1 MFFSHT
7 CNSKQSHR
15 RADLSAFQPH
25 CSSSTH
31 NHRRADICS
40 SASPLQFHAQP
51 QEGRGF
57 QAWIFK
63 KTVQQSLF
71 FSLQFPAMG
80 SRWQRFPGLD
90 LLIFFPP
97 CNFQK
102 WPQDG
107 RGFQAWFV
115 YIQFVYTVYTVFFK
129 LLNYYTIF
137 FLFGHPIKHPA
148 TCWGGG
154 SSRVLAACN
163 AEQLDLLLIR
173 KTYYY

>member
-1 MFFSHT
+1 MKIISTQISHRRAGFSALQPLLQSRAQPQEGKLLCSLAT
-7 CNSKQSHR
+7 LCNSKQSHR

-25 CSSSTH
+25 CSCSTH

-40 SASPLQFHAQP
+40 SASPLQFHAKP

-90 LLIFFPP
+90 LLLFFPP

-107 RGFQAWFV
+107 RGLQAWFV

-129 LLNYYTIF
+129 LLNY
-137 FLFGHPIKHPA
+137 
-148 TCWGGG
+148 
-154 SSRVLAACN
+154 
-163 AEQLDLLLIR
+163 
-173 KTYYY
+173 